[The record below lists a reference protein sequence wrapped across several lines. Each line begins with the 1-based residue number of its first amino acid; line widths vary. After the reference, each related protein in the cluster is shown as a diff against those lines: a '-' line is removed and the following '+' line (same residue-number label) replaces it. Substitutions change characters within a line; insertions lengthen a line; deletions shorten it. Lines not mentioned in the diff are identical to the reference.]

1 MKTSTYYLLGAAAAV
16 GTVLFLVLAIGAL
29 GTIGDGGRAD
39 RMYLAV
45 PAVLVLG
52 TIVARLR
59 APGMSLALVATA
71 ATQVLVTIVALVAGV
86 PEEASIV
93 DVLGINAMYA
103 ALFCLSAWLFRRA
116 AEQSVVAV
124 EGRAYVSV
132 IRSHRPVTGSDVP
145 VVQRT

>member
-1 MKTSTYYLLGAAAAV
+1 MKTSTYYLLGAGAAV
-16 GTVLFLVLAIGAL
+16 GTALFLILAIGAL
-29 GTIGDGGRAD
+29 GIIGDGGRDD

-59 APGMSLALVATA
+59 APGMSLALLATA
-71 ATQVLVTIVALVAGV
+71 VTQVLVTVVALVAGV

-93 DVLGINAMYA
+93 DILGINAMYA

-116 AEQSVVAV
+116 AEQDS
-124 EGRAYVSV
+124 
-132 IRSHRPVTGSDVP
+132 P
-145 VVQRT
+145 VVFAE